1 MKKFL
6 LVLASVA
13 LLVFA
18 FAAVA
23 GAKYAG
29 YAKDGSLASSTA
41 TSSASPGYLSWGGAK
56 HLMTQNGAPA
66 ALTGT
71 AHGGYVTTTTKCAVC
86 HSVHRAVGL
95 GKIGTSAA
103 PANNSG
109 ALGVVNQ
116 FLTAGGASCVQC
128 HCVWGATPVGQLV
141 EWAGP
146 STPQG
151 GPHSSSAC
159 STCHSGGIHGSG
171 GSDYHGM
178 NAYMLGNT
186 NDAQIA
192 AELPLQQT
200 YTGSSLTWFI
210 SGTTY
215 ASTTGGVPDGTTV
228 ANFVAGKTMLTGY
241 TCSRNGCHVNSVF
254 TNQAWGQT
262 FSRTDAQTGATGIQM
277 TGHATNFG
285 GTSHNAT
292 QGCGPC
298 HTGNAAGG
306 YRYAG
311 TSTVPTIAQTA
322 SARAYGCDQCHDAVG
337 QATNS
342 TAFPHGNRNIEI
354 YEWKTPAAAG
364 VADSPEPTG
373 TITAAAG
380 NIWMYAS
387 SMSQTGAGEAGT
399 STAGII
405 DPTFTLIQGAVGPDA
420 TGDIG
425 NINDATCLKCHIPYD
440 ATSSLAMG
448 LPAGSFVRAPHH
460 ARPTTV
466 PDINSQAF
474 RTYQFLYM
482 WF

>member
-1 MKKFL
+1 MKKYL

-41 TSSASPGYLSWGGAK
+41 TSSASPGYLSWGGAQ

-66 ALTGT
+66 NLTGT

-86 HSVHRAVGL
+86 HSVHRAVG
-95 GKIGTSAA
+95 IGVITGTA
-103 PANNSG
+103 PANNST
-109 ALGVVNQ
+109 ASGVVNQ

-128 HCVWGATPVGQLV
+128 HCTWGATPVSQLV

-159 STCHSGGIHGSG
+159 STCHQGGIHGSG
-171 GSDYHGM
+171 NSMYHGM

-186 NDAQIA
+186 NDAQIT
-192 AELPLQQT
+192 AELPLQQV
-200 YTGSSLTWFI
+200 YSSSSLTWFI

-215 ASTTGGVPDGTTV
+215 ANTTGGVPVGTTV

-241 TCSRNGCHVNSVF
+241 TCSRPGCHVNSVF
-254 TNQAWGQT
+254 VNQAWGQT
-262 FSRTDAQTGATGIQM
+262 FSRTDAQTGTTGIQM

-285 GTSHNAT
+285 GTSHNA
-292 QGCGPC
+292 QEGCGPC

-306 YRYAG
+306 YRYASA
-311 TSTVPTIAQTA
+311 TTTPNLTDVA

-342 TAFPHGNRNIEI
+342 TAFPHGNRNIAI
-354 YEWKTPAAAG
+354 YEWTTPAATG
-364 VADSPEPTG
+364 VAASPEPNTS
-373 TITAAAG
+373 ITADAG

-387 SMSQTGAGEAGT
+387 SMAQTGTTAAGT
-399 STAGII
+399 AGAGVI
-405 DPTFTLIQGAVGPDA
+405 DPTFTLIQGAVGPDP
-420 TGDIG
+420 TGNVG
-425 NINDATCLKCHIPYD
+425 NINDATCLKCHVPYD
-440 ATSSLAMG
+440 DASATAMG
-448 LPAGSFVRAPHH
+448 LASGTYPRATQH

-466 PDINSQAF
+466 PDITSLAF
-474 RTYQFLYM
+474 RSYQFMYM